1 MSLESDK
8 SRNILEDES
17 ANSGVDGKTARNK
30 KDGCTDVSTTEM
42 RHVQPEPISTEIDK
56 HDVVI
61 NIPGHRKS
69 YADIVKTGISG
80 EAKLGPPD
88 QMSGET

>member
-1 MSLESDK
+1 
-8 SRNILEDES
+8 
-17 ANSGVDGKTARNK
+17 
-30 KDGCTDVSTTEM
+30 M
-42 RHVQPEPISTEIDK
+42 RHVQPEPISTKIDK

-69 YADIVKTGISG
+69 YVDIVKAGISG
-80 EAKLGPPD
+80 EVKLGPPD